1 MSASVWGVVEPVKI
15 ILSSSLI
22 AMQNSVAVCHTVRVH
37 VGGEKNCGYRSPI
50 GCRNTPHCYHT
61 EFGRSMSNG
70 MGVQKNSVDAGAQL
84 PVQGYGLPRRN
95 TSLPTC
101 YQGKCGPSR
110 QCSSRK

>member
-1 MSASVWGVVEPVKI
+1 MWEVKKIVGTGAPLGVERP
-15 ILSSSLI
+15 
-22 AMQNSVAVCHTVRVH
+22 
-37 VGGEKNCGYRSPI
+37 
-50 GCRNTPHCYHT
+50 PHCYHT

-70 MGVQKNSVDAGAQL
+70 MGVQKNSVDAGAQP